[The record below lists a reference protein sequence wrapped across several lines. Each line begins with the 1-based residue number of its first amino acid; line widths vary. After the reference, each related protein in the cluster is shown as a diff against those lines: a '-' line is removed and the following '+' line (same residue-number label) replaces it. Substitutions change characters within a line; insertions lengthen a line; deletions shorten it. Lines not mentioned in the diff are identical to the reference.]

1 MNTCRDFKLFLMLLG
16 SPQHG
21 DIEEDILNVAMAKR
35 TEFPL
40 AFDAASNFGR
50 DGEIMK

>member
-1 MNTCRDFKLFLMLLG
+1 MSRLQTIFDI
-16 SPQHG
+16 G

>member
-1 MNTCRDFKLFLMLLG
+1 MSRLQTIFDAVGVSTAWGL
-16 SPQHG
+16 G
-21 DIEEDILNVAMAKR
+21 DIEEDILNMAMAKR

>member
-1 MNTCRDFKLFLMLLG
+1 MSRHQTILRLWGGF
-16 SPQHG
+16 STE
-21 DIEEDILNVAMAKR
+21 DIEEDILNVAMVKR